1 MNKNFKKD
9 ITQKNINYIL
19 DYIEKG
25 KNTHKAIRDL
35 KANGV
40 IPSDMS
46 DSCYKRRLQKSQ
58 RYLELMEEIKE
69 EKIKY
74 HQQVIELKDKGKSYK
89 EINSITGVN
98 YHTIYSIIKNSKTQ
112 KTKDIT
118 GLTEQKA
125 QTIVNWF
132 YKNPLEGRF
141 LTNETKEAF
150 ELLGLK
156 IPA

>member
-9 ITQKNINYIL
+9 ITKKNINDIL

-25 KNTHKAIRDL
+25 KNTHKAIKDL
-35 KANGV
+35 KATGV

-46 DSCYKRRLQKSQ
+46 DSCYKRRLQKEQ
-58 RYLELMEEIKE
+58 RYIELMEEIKE
-69 EKIKY
+69 EKVRY

-89 EINSITGVN
+89 EIYSITGVN
-98 YHTIYSIIKNSKTQ
+98 YHTIYSIIKNSKN
-112 KTKDIT
+112 KKSREVT

-125 QTIVNWF
+125 KTIVNWF

-141 LTNETKEAF
+141 LTNETKQAF